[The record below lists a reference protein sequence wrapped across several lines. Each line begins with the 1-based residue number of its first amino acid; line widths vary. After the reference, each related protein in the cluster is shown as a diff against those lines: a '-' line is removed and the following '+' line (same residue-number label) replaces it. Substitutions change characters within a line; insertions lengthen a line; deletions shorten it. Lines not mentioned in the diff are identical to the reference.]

1 MLDSIDPSLLLS
13 APGCSSVRGCG
24 RMRYGQIQRLAD
36 FNFQL
41 LRDVDVLPQKL
52 SGVFAALP
60 DALPVQRE
68 PRAALLEQVVL
79 GGEVKQVAFLRDPLA
94 VSLDR

>member
-1 MLDSIDPSLLLS
+1 
-13 APGCSSVRGCG
+13 
-24 RMRYGQIQRLAD
+24 MRYGQIQRLAN

-60 DALPVQRE
+60 DALPVQRK
-68 PRAALLEQVVL
+68 PRAALLKQVVL
-79 GGEVKQVAFLRDPLA
+79 GGEEGVVVAELGTAGEAAEVQLLGPVVMA
-94 VSLDR
+94 P